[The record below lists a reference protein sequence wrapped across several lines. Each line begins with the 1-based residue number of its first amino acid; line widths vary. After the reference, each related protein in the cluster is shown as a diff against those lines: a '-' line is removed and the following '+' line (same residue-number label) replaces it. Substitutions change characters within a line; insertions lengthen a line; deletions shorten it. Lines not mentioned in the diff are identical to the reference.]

1 VSNGSVPDIRVEP
14 MRAADLEAVL
24 EIERASFQ
32 TPWSRQAFL
41 HELQRNRVAELW
53 VARGERGPEA
63 ASRIV
68 GYLCLW
74 AVADEVHVTNLAVHP
89 DWRGGG
95 VGRKLLGTLLTH
107 HRTLGARRAFLE
119 VRPGNAE
126 ARRLYGSLGFK
137 EVGRRRGYYVDTGE
151 DALLLEARLDE
162 APWTGPPKPEGSGPG
177 AAEPIR
183 PFGRSRG

>member
-1 VSNGSVPDIRVEP
+1 

-24 EIERASFQ
+24 EIERASFR

-41 HELQRNRVAELW
+41 HELERNRVARLW
-53 VARGERGPEA
+53 VARGARDRDGGAGAPV
-63 ASRIV
+63 V

-89 DWRGGG
+89 AWRGEG
-95 VGRKLLGTLLTH
+95 VGRQLLGTLLAH
-107 HRTLGARRAFLE
+107 HRTTGARRAFLE
-119 VRPGNAE
+119 VRPANAE
-126 ARRLYGSLGFK
+126 ARRLYAGLGFK

-162 APWTGPPKPEGSGPG
+162 GPWAD
-177 AAEPIR
+177 AAELL
-183 PFGRSRG
+183 RSGHRNPPAV